1 VKNGGE
7 IMSKT
12 EQTTKNEETTKSDR
26 TTTDIFAVYDEN
38 VDKYYD
44 NVEKSIP
51 KYSQAIEELQQEYLQ
66 TYENVTKA
74 TLSLQKE
81 FLKKTGWSTNFPEAT
96 QKVFQDTTDAFVK
109 ARSVR
114 DQVILATIDTAKQN
128 IKTWNDNAKTF
139 ADLNRNVLQT
149 WSSLFTVSK
158 TNE

>member
-1 VKNGGE
+1 MSETEQISKQE
-7 IMSKT
+7 EKSKSDSKT
-12 EQTTKNEETTKSDR
+12 S
-26 TTTDIFAVYDEN
+26 DIFAVYDEN
-38 VDKYYD
+38 VEKYFD

-51 KYSQAIEELQQEYLQ
+51 KYSQTIEEVQQEYLE
-66 TYENVTKA
+66 TCENVTKA

-81 FLKKTGWSTNFPEAT
+81 FLKKTGWSTNVPDAT
-96 QKVFQDTTDAFVK
+96 QKVFQETNDAFVK

-139 ADLNRNVLQT
+139 ADLNRNILQS
-149 WSSLFTVSK
+149 WLSVFTVCK

>member
-1 VKNGGE
+1 
-7 IMSKT
+7 MSET
-12 EQTTKNEETTKSDR
+12 EQITKNEETTKSDSK
-26 TTTDIFAVYDEN
+26 TSDIFAVYNEN
-38 VDKYYD
+38 VEKYFD

-51 KYSQAIEELQQEYLQ
+51 KYSQTIEELQQEYLQ
-66 TYENVTKA
+66 TCENVTKA

-81 FLKKTGWSTNFPEAT
+81 FLKKTGWSINFPEVT

-139 ADLNRNVLQT
+139 ADLNRNILQS
-149 WSSLFTVSK
+149 WLSVFTVCK